1 MPSII
6 DNLLFQDS
14 LTWALRAANAYGPT
28 VNGASFSPSSGT
40 FADGTGAGNVNKVY
54 LNQGSVGGGGNLTL
68 DLTALT
74 DPLGAA
80 LNFSLIKAIWFEILE
95 TTAPS
100 SVTFAATVA
109 NSCIAWGIPLYSG
122 ARFTWLSPA
131 VAGGITVT
139 DTTADQLKI
148 LNNDGGVAAN
158 YRMLLAGT

>member
-14 LTWALRAANAYGPT
+14 LTWALRAANDYGPT
-28 VNGASFSPSSGT
+28 VNSSNFTPASGT
-40 FADGTGAGNVNKVY
+40 FGDGTGAGNVNKVF
-54 LNQGSVGGGGNLTL
+54 LGQGSIGGGANLTL

-74 DPLGAA
+74 DPLGAP
-80 LNFSLIKAIWFEILE
+80 LNFSLIKAIWFEILD
-95 TTAPS
+95 TTTPS

-109 NSCIAWGIPLYSG
+109 NSCIAWAIPVFSG
-122 ARFTWLSPA
+122 GRVEWLSPT

-158 YRMLLAGT
+158 YRMMLAGT